1 MIKVDNPQAFRF
13 ILQDELYLLPED
25 KVAIPIAAP
34 EVTSLVTGA
43 AQLPPAPAVNQP
55 AIAATSV
62 LPQPIRVIEGANT
75 ATPVLPQ
82 PIQTPRPAFN
92 YLGGNKQNFV
102 ILVNYASDEHIP
114 AAHLTAMENILKRKE
129 LGLDDVAIFNIHH
142 HQPLAIAKVAEL
154 LKPLKMVI
162 MGKEALPQGIGNLPF
177 NSPVQGKKTTVL
189 YSFGFD
195 EMMSSNENK
204 KAFWDQ
210 MKTL

>member
-1 MIKVDNPQAFRF
+1 MMKVDNPQAFRF

-25 KVAIPIAAP
+25 KVAGPIAAP
-34 EVTSLVTGA
+34 PVAVKAVE
-43 AQLPPAPAVNQP
+43 PDIPAVIAPLSQL
-55 AIAATSV
+55 AAT
-62 LPQPIRVIEGANT
+62 PVIPSSAREIEPANT
-75 ATPVLPQ
+75 ASPVIPQ
-82 PIQTPRPAFN
+82 SIQTPRPAFN
-92 YLGGNKQNFV
+92 YLGGNNKNFV

-114 AAHLTAMENILKRKE
+114 AAHLTAMESILKRKD
-129 LGLDDVAIFNIHH
+129 LVLDDVAIFNIHQ